1 MTVFRIQIH
10 KIRKFLGLP
19 DPLVKGV
26 DPEPDPSNIK
36 QNSKKTLIYTVLW
49 LLYDVASLKN
59 DVSVPLKEKSK
70 LGVLKVADEK
80 SRIRIR

>member
-26 DPEPDPSNIK
+26 DPSNIK
-36 QNSKKTLIYTVLW
+36 QNSIL
-49 LLYDVASLKN
+49 
-59 DVSVPLKEKSK
+59 E
-70 LGVLKVADEK
+70 E
-80 SRIRIR
+80 